1 MRGKRT
7 DYAWLIASI
16 ISFLLLSI
24 SFLLMP
30 IESNNATEGVSI
42 ITILSGAIFWIS
54 IVCGIVTQAV
64 LSHRIK
70 SWLASNRIRNGRLA
84 RKCGV
89 ISFFKNPF
97 AVAADIAMIVGLIGL
112 VITII
117 LTHGIGYTC
126 YVFLAL
132 FVFSFS
138 MHCILN
144 GKIFYVIENKSKIQ
158 LALQKER
165 VNQSDK

>member
-1 MRGKRT
+1 MKSKKT
-7 DYAWLIASI
+7 DYAWLTASI

-30 IESNNATEGVSI
+30 IESKNASDEVSI
-42 ITILSGAIFWIS
+42 ISILAGALFWIS
-54 IVCGIVTQAV
+54 IVCGIATQAV

-70 SWLASNRIRNGRLA
+70 SWLASNRIRSGRLV
-84 RKCGV
+84 RKCGL

-97 AVAADIAMIVGLIGL
+97 AVVADIAMIVGLIGL
-112 VITII
+112 VITVI
-117 LTHGIGYTC
+117 LTHGIGYVC

-132 FVFSFS
+132 FVFSFT

-144 GKIFYVIENKSKIQ
+144 GKTFYVIENKGKIEQ
-158 LALQKER
+158 ALQKER
-165 VNQSDK
+165 ANQSEK